1 MELYKILKTRK
12 GEKKSFKRVDYKQK
26 KREGKKKRQLA
37 KETREVLSPV
47 KACPVCFII

>member
-26 KREGKKKRQLA
+26 KRE
-37 KETREVLSPV
+37 KE
-47 KACPVCFII
+47 